1 MCPTSLLAAQS
12 AIIPQV
18 YRVAQIHSTGFVLHQ
33 SAALCVFLHYMYRS
47 RQARNRRG
55 GCEALGRRR
64 AGQLPCGPGQHP
76 PSNMCG
82 VWPYSM
88 HSITYVVTLLFDS
101 QGSIPA
107 DCFRSLGGSSRTS
120 GGPMTGHAQAH
131 GPLFPPACSRSWQV
145 PTLLALVTVPSFP
158 FSNLK
163 LNGSGFGLRNQA
175 ARPGFSV
182 GCCEAHCFTRQQFFK
197 FGGEG
202 CCPEVHPR
210 DGAYVA
216 SGRGSL
222 LHPPK
227 TKREH

>member
-1 MCPTSLLAAQS
+1 VCPTSLLAAQL

-33 SAALCVFLHYMYRS
+33 SAALCVFLHCMYRS
-47 RQARNRRG
+47 RQARIRRG

-64 AGQLPCGPGQHP
+64 AGQLPCGQHP

-82 VWPYSM
+82 VWPYSL

-131 GPLFPPACSRSWQV
+131 GPLFPPACSRSWLV
-145 PTLLALVTVPSFP
+145 PTLLALVTVCFFQFIAYRIWVWAAFP
-158 FSNLK
+158 
-163 LNGSGFGLRNQA
+163 
-175 ARPGFSV
+175 
-182 GCCEAHCFTRQQFFK
+182 GCQTRF
-197 FGGEG
+197 
-202 CCPEVHPR
+202 
-210 DGAYVA
+210 
-216 SGRGSL
+216 SGRLGRSTLFYTAAVLQVRRRRL
-222 LHPPK
+222 LP
-227 TKREH
+227 RSASS